1 MYKLFLIV
9 IITIKFLNIS
19 YAQYGKINT
28 VSGQIKDKVT
38 KEVLPGVT
46 IVVKEINK
54 GCVSD
59 TMGNFE
65 IRLEKG
71 RYTFVVSYLSYTST
85 EVTHDVIADLTLN
98 FDLELDVTLL
108 KEVVIS
114 YDAEKPSERVNRSE
128 VSVERIS
135 MKEAKLLPAIL
146 GEVDI
151 IKVFQLK
158 PGVKSGPE
166 GTAGFYVRGG
176 SNDQNLI
183 LVDHAPVYNPSHLSG
198 VFSVFSAEAV
208 NDVTLYKAGFPAQY
222 GGRLSSVLDV
232 KIAEANTDS
241 ISIQGGIGLISSR
254 LSLNLPIVKNKLS
267 VMLTGRRT
275 YVDAITEGLNRI
287 NRNREGYNP
296 IPRYYFYDFNGNIQ
310 YQINDKNK
318 LSLSSYYGNDFVD
331 FSLENFSTRFN
342 WGNRSTTLKLKTKFN
357 NRLSSENA
365 VYHSAYSYGI
375 NTVLFG
381 SNLSLGSS
389 IRDLG
394 IVSNWN
400 YFPVSNRFKLN
411 WGVNIINHDFS
422 IGDFGINTGLT
433 NLEQTNMK
441 YAQEL
446 GIYGTIDFEL
456 TKKLK
461 IQAGLR
467 NSGFLTDGIYYNGVE
482 PRIMLN
488 QKVSDKSSIKVS
500 YARMY
505 QYLHLVT
512 TSSASLP
519 TDIWHP
525 STSKVAPQFSD
536 QLAIGSHY
544 SLFNDKYFLSIEAY
558 YKWIGNA
565 IEFKDG
571 AQIFGNPNV
580 ENEFVFGRGWAY
592 GFETYVEKKIGKT
605 RGWIGYTLSWSFREF
620 KEINN
625 GIPFFPRFDRRH
637 DVSIVIMHELNKRW
651 SLSGSWVYGTGN
663 FASIASGR
671 MAFQNI
677 LPSQID
683 AIPDYSGRNDFQM
696 PANHRLDLG
705 AVFKLKS
712 KRGEADL
719 TFSLYNAYSRRN
731 PFFVRYE
738 EIENDQEQTVGFRPR
753 LVSLI
758 PILPSVTYN
767 FKF

>member
-1 MYKLFLIV
+1 
-9 IITIKFLNIS
+9 
-19 YAQYGKINT
+19 
-28 VSGQIKDKVT
+28 
-38 KEVLPGVT
+38 
-46 IVVKEINK
+46 
-54 GCVSD
+54 
-59 TMGNFE
+59 
-65 IRLEKG
+65 
-71 RYTFVVSYLSYTST
+71 
-85 EVTHDVIADLTLN
+85 VIADLTLN

-536 QLAIGSHY
+536 QLAIGSHN
-544 SLFNDKYFLSIEAY
+544 SLFNDKYFLSVEAY

-625 GIPFFPRFDRRH
+625 GKPFFPRFDRRH